1 MEICLNA
8 AAFAAFLYRTQ
19 LHKCR
24 DAAAKDSQ
32 LVCSFRS
39 FFVRLVDA
47 RRQRLSNFDKP
58 QKI

>member
-1 MEICLNA
+1 MEICLNV
-8 AAFAAFLYRTQ
+8 AAFAAFSYHTQ

-24 DAAAKDSQ
+24 DAAAEDSQ

-39 FFVRLVDA
+39 FFARPVDA
-47 RRQRLSNFDKP
+47 RRQRLSKFDKP